1 MASAALGIQ
10 PGTAALMSKA
20 AATHVLRAEDLPPLA
35 PSLTARGAPRLELS
49 CGHERGAAGASA
61 AEAACAVSRGSLARA
76 IWGAHW
82 RVCLL
87 VMVPLR
93 LVGDG
98 LRFAGPATLN
108 AMIAWLAEAQGNS
121 ARLWWEPRWLAP
133 GRRGVFYLVAMAV
146 ANVARTVLE
155 QHAGNLSSAV
165 NSQINTAVTSEIF
178 SKAMRQKGHGR
189 FSTGKV
195 MNLVGNDAGQLS
207 EWIGTIYK
215 LPASLLSIVLGG
227 WQLLGLLGPAPLLGG
242 VGVLG
247 IFAPLSYL
255 ATRHC
260 NFHRDAWFDLRDV
273 RVSQMSECLHA
284 MKLIKSNAWE
294 AGLAS
299 LVGNTRMRELA
310 SCFKYRVVDYLMMI
324 MWYATQKTV
333 CFPPTFCTKS
343 HVFIK
348 TGSGQK

>member
-10 PGTAALMSKA
+10 PGTVALMGKA
-20 AATHVLRAEDLPPLA
+20 SEERVLRQEDLPPLA
-35 PSLTARGAPRLELS
+35 PSLTAAGVPRLS
-49 CGHERGAAGASA
+49 PSAAGATSD
-61 AEAACAVSRGSLARA
+61 EVSRGSLARA
-76 IWGAHW
+76 IWAAHW

-93 LVGDG
+93 LAGDG

-108 AMIAWLAEAQGNS
+108 AMVAWLAEASGS

-133 GRRGVFYLVAMAV
+133 SHRGAFYLVAMAA
-146 ANVARTVLE
+146 ANMARTVLE

-189 FSTGKV
+189 LASTGKV

-260 NFHRDAWFDLRDV
+260 NFWRDKWFDLRDV

-294 AGLAS
+294 SGLAA
-299 LVGNTRMRELA
+299 LVGGTRVRELA
-310 SCFKYRVVDYLMMI
+310 SCFRYRVVDYLMM
-324 MWYATQKTV
+324 
-333 CFPPTFCTKS
+333 
-343 HVFIK
+343 
-348 TGSGQK
+348 

>member
-1 MASAALGIQ
+1 MAETEEEAADAEEGAAQ
-10 PGTAALMSKA
+10 PAG
-20 AATHVLRAEDLPPLA
+20 
-35 PSLTARGAPRLELS
+35 PSVHLELA
-49 CGHERGAAGASA
+49 AAGAV
-61 AEAACAVSRGSLARA
+61 EAAS
-76 IWGAHW
+76 
-82 RVCLL
+82 
-87 VMVPLR
+87 R
-93 LVGDG
+93 LVVAEP
-98 LRFAGPATLN
+98 RFAGPATLN
-108 AMIAWLAEAQGNS
+108 AMVAWLAEASGS

-133 GRRGVFYLVAMAV
+133 SHRGAFYLVAMAA
-146 ANVARTVLE
+146 ANMARTVLE

-189 FSTGKV
+189 LASTGKV

-260 NFHRDAWFDLRDV
+260 NFWRD
-273 RVSQMSECLHA
+273 
-284 MKLIKSNAWE
+284 K
-294 AGLAS
+294 
-299 LVGNTRMRELA
+299 
-310 SCFKYRVVDYLMMI
+310 
-324 MWYATQKTV
+324 
-333 CFPPTFCTKS
+333 
-343 HVFIK
+343 
-348 TGSGQK
+348 